1 MVSFFTQSVV
11 FVLYSFIYF
20 LENMSFIDIVFAVFL
35 SYALYKGI
43 KNGLFV
49 ELASLIALVTGI
61 FVAIKF
67 SYVLKSVLETK
78 VSWEPKYIEISA
90 FALTFILVVVII
102 HLSAKVLTKIADFA
116 YLGWMNK
123 LAGAFFSAI
132 KTILMLSVVIL
143 LFEKMNV
150 NNMLV
155 EQETLDES
163 IFYNPTKE
171 ISAFLYPKIEEWYE
185 NSIQPSVDSEQSND
199 LEDENTES
207 DSEQQTE

>member
-1 MVSFFTQSVV
+1 
-11 FVLYSFIYF
+11 
-20 LENMSFIDIVFAVFL
+20 MSFIDIVFAVFL

-49 ELASLIALVTGI
+49 ELASLIALVAGI

-78 VSWEPKYIEISA
+78 VSWEPKYIEIAA
-90 FALTFILVVVII
+90 FALTFIFVVVVI
-102 HLSAKVLTKIADFA
+102 HLSAKLLTKIADFA

-123 LAGAFFSAI
+123 LAGAFFSAL

-185 NSIQPSVDSEQSND
+185 NSVQPSTDNENAID
-199 LEDENTES
+199 LENEDVGPDNEQKTE
-207 DSEQQTE
+207 